1 MFENSWLELK
11 EMKRQKTPSTPAC
24 ETSGKSDSSKA
35 KGVQLSIT
43 EFYRATK
50 TQQTADTTDLT
61 NEDEETSTG
70 KRKASSSSTLS
81 KSVRRRL
88 LFD

>member
-1 MFENSWLELK
+1 
-11 EMKRQKTPSTPAC
+11 MKRQKTPTTPAC
-24 ETSGKSDSSKA
+24 GTSGKSDSSKS

-50 TQQTADTTDLT
+50 TQQQTAETTDMT

-70 KRKASSSSTLS
+70 KRKASSSTTLS